1 MGAAEVMINGRNT
14 ALGDVPV
21 WTTALDF
28 LREQGLT
35 GCKEGC
41 AEGECG
47 ACSVLIARPG
57 VAAPTEWVAINAC
70 LVPIAALDGQEVITA
85 EGLGDADALHP
96 VQHEMAVRGGSQCGY
111 CTPGFICSMAGEY
124 YRPDRAPANGH
135 SDAEHGANG
144 FDLHALSGNLCRCTG
159 YRPIRDAAYALGE
172 PADSDALAARSAQPV
187 PAPVATRLSQDGL
200 TFTRP
205 ATLAEAV
212 EILHERPETTVIAGC
227 TDHGVEVNLRGKR
240 AEAVLAIDRL
250 EELRNLSVDS
260 DWIEIGAA
268 LSLTEI
274 ERLLDG
280 RVPLL
285 AEMFPQFASRLIRNG
300 ATLGG
305 NLGTS
310 SPIGDSPPVLL
321 ALGAR
326 LVLANV
332 EGEREVDLAD
342 YFTGYRTSVRQDREL
357 IRAIRIPLP
366 LARLTAFHKIAKR
379 RFDDISSVAM
389 GFAIDHDDAGIVRRA
404 RIGLGGVAA
413 TPLRPTATETALIGK
428 AWSHETVAAAA
439 EILGAEG
446 TPINDHRA
454 STRYRAAMLRSSLL
468 KLHADN
474 PEIGIERVPA

>member
-1 MGAAEVMINGRNT
+1 
-14 ALGDVPV
+14 
-21 WTTALDF
+21 
-28 LREQGLT
+28 
-35 GCKEGC
+35 
-41 AEGECG
+41 
-47 ACSVLIARPG
+47 
-57 VAAPTEWVAINAC
+57 
-70 LVPIAALDGQEVITA
+70 
-85 EGLGDADALHP
+85 
-96 VQHEMAVRGGSQCGY
+96 
-111 CTPGFICSMAGEY
+111 
-124 YRPDRAPANGH
+124 
-135 SDAEHGANG
+135 
-144 FDLHALSGNLCRCTG
+144 
-159 YRPIRDAAYALGE
+159 
-172 PADSDALAARSAQPV
+172 
-187 PAPVATRLSQDGL
+187 
-200 TFTRP
+200 
-205 ATLAEAV
+205 
-212 EILHERPETTVIAGC
+212 
-227 TDHGVEVNLRGKR
+227 
-240 AEAVLAIDRL
+240 VLAIDRL
-250 EELRNLSVDS
+250 QELRNLSIDS

-274 ERLLDG
+274 ERMLDG

-310 SPIGDSPPVLL
+310 SPIGDAAPVLL
-321 ALGAR
+321 ALEAR
-326 LVLANV
+326 LVLASV
-332 EGEREVDLAD
+332 EGEREVELAD

-379 RFDDISSVAM
+379 RFDDISSVAV

-413 TPLRPTATETALIGK
+413 TPLRATATEMALIGE

-439 EILGAEG
+439 EVLGAEG

-474 PEIGIERVPA
+474 PGIGIERVPA